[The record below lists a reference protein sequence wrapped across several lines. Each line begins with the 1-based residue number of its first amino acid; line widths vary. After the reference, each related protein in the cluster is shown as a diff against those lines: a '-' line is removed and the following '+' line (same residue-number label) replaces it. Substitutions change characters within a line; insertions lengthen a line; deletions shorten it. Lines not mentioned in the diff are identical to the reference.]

1 MLHQSR
7 FSTAVK
13 RTTLVLL
20 QVCLF
25 AMLALAAPKDLPMAT
40 NVTATTSGQSTL
52 ITVSGT
58 APLSYAVSHPD
69 ARTIFVELPGVDT
82 SRLAQHYKL
91 ATSLVEEV
99 SIERGRK
106 TGLRVVL
113 RVPVLERS
121 QLADNSL
128 VLVLSPKT
136 PAEAAHV
143 VKDLGLTLPTEQESA
158 TMGQQ
163 AKPSPSPS
171 PTPRPGVT
179 LSPAK
184 MQQADQGQHY
194 GEPGF
199 VGEPINL
206 NLVNADIRDLL
217 NYITEQYGINF
228 VIDSSVT
235 AVPVTVN
242 VQDVP
247 WNVALDAVLKANR
260 LGVEVSGNIL
270 RVATTEVLA
279 KEADTQK
286 VLKDSRLDAS
296 VLVTEFIRLNY
307 SRASGVLSAGG
318 GASGNFAGGMNP
330 AAGSSSGSSS
340 GSPGAGSAGSDQGIL
355 PVVQRRL
362 SRRGSV
368 EVDGRSNTLIITDVK
383 ENIDA
388 IRQLVTLLD
397 QPEPQVEIE
406 TRIVIANRSFSR
418 DLGVQLNALAINTS
432 TGGTAGFGTAPGSPL
447 SGASGGSGNTIG
459 LRPAGIPQGIL
470 NPSGALGAS
479 LPNTVIGL
487 TTGVIGT
494 AQISALI
501 TAAESRGQVKIVATP
516 RVTALNNRKAE
527 ISSGQ
532 QIPVTTPQTGA
543 GGGGGGALIFTT
555 TFVSVPLRLEVTPQ
569 ITDAGTVVL
578 HVIAE
583 NNSVNTAIAINGTP
597 GIDTQRM
604 ETEVLVPD
612 GGTTVVGGVLGEND
626 ATTQNR
632 TPGVANI
639 PILGNLFK
647 RKLVTRQSNEILFFI
662 TPHIYRPDYQG
673 RPTTPVVGTGTGNRT
688 VTIPQPVPLGNP
700 QSNTPTQQQQQ
711 QQQQQQTPAPSTVPP
726 TRPNGARP

>member
-1 MLHQSR
+1 MW
-7 FSTAVK
+7 
-13 RTTLVLL
+13 
-20 QVCLF
+20 
-25 AMLALAAPKDLPMAT
+25 ALAAPKQVPSITHIA
-40 NVTATTSGQSTL
+40 ATTSGQSTL

-58 APLSYAVSHPD
+58 TPLPFSVSRPD
-69 ARTIFVELPGVDT
+69 ARTILVELPGVDT
-82 SRLAQHYKL
+82 SRLSPTAKL
-91 ATSLVEEV
+91 STPLVESV
-99 SIERGRK
+99 SVEKGRK
-106 TGLRVVL
+106 AGLRIAL
-113 RVPVLERS
+113 RTPVIDRS
-121 QLADNSL
+121 QLADNSF
-128 VLVLSPKT
+128 VLVLSPKEVVET
-136 PAEAAHV
+136 AHA
-143 VKDLGLTLPTEQESA
+143 VKSLVPVAQVGQNPVTVAQQPTSL
-158 TMGQQ
+158 
-163 AKPSPSPS
+163 SS
-171 PTPRPGVT
+171 PTPRPNVS
-179 LSPAK
+179 LAPAK
-184 MQQADQGQHY
+184 MQQSDQGQRY

-199 VGEPINL
+199 MGEPINL
-206 NLVNADIRDLL
+206 NVVNADIRDIL

-235 AVPVTVN
+235 TVPVTVN

-270 RVATTEVLA
+270 RVATVDTLA
-279 KEADTQK
+279 KEAETQK

-296 VLVTEFIRLNY
+296 ALVTEFIRLNY
-307 SRASGVLSAGG
+307 ARATGTLTSGGG
-318 GASGNFAGGMNP
+318 GASGNFAGGVTGAVQPQP
-330 AAGSSSGSSS
+330 ASYG
-340 GSPGAGSAGSDQGIL
+340 GAQNGGGASAGSDQGIL

-383 ENIDA
+383 ENIDS

-418 DLGVQLNALAINTS
+418 DLGMQLNALAINST
-432 TGGTAGFGTAPGSPL
+432 TGGTAGIGTAPGSPL
-447 SGASGGSGNTIG
+447 VSSTGGTGATNTIG
-459 LRPAGIPQGIL
+459 LRPSGIPQGIL
-470 NPSGALGAS
+470 NPSGALGANLAS
-479 LPNTVIGL
+479 TVIGL

-494 AQISALI
+494 AQISMLI
-501 TAAESRGQVKIVATP
+501 TAAESRGLVKIVATP

-543 GGGGGGALIFTT
+543 GGNGGVLVFTT

-583 NNSVNTAIAINGTP
+583 NNSVNTSIAINGTP

-612 GGTTVVGGVLGEND
+612 GGTTVVGGVLGDNE

-632 TPGVANI
+632 TPGVASI

-673 RPTTPVVGTGTGNRT
+673 RPTTTVVGTGNRT

-700 QSNTPTQQQQQ
+700 TSNTPAPAGNAQPTAPATQQS
-711 QQQQQQTPAPSTVPP
+711 PSTQPVPGM
-726 TRPNGARP
+726 RPN

>member
-1 MLHQSR
+1 MLHQPR
-7 FSTAVK
+7 ISTVIK

-25 AMLALAAPKDLPMAT
+25 GMLALAAPRQMPSIT

-58 APLSYAVSHPD
+58 SPLPYSVSRPD
-69 ARTIFVELPGVDT
+69 GRTIFVELPGVDM
-82 SRLAQHYKL
+82 SRISPTAQVST
-91 ATSLVEEV
+91 ALVESV
-99 SIERGRK
+99 NVERGRK
-106 TGLRVVL
+106 TGLRISL
-113 RVPVLERS
+113 RTAVIDKS
-121 QLADNSL
+121 QLADNNL
-128 VLVLSPKT
+128 VLVLSPKAAVET
-136 PAEAAHV
+136 AHAVKSPALDAPVPQNPAAV
-143 VKDLGLTLPTEQESA
+143 A
-158 TMGQQ
+158 QQ
-163 AKPSPSPS
+163 PVAAPS
-171 PTPRPGVT
+171 PTPRP
-179 LSPAK
+179 AR
-184 MQQADQGQHY
+184 MQQSDQGQRY
-194 GEPGF
+194 GESGF

-206 NLVNADIRDLL
+206 NVVNADIRDIL

-228 VIDSSVT
+228 VIDSSVNT
-235 AVPVTVN
+235 VPVTVN

-247 WNVALDAVLKANR
+247 WNTALDAVLKANR
-260 LGVEVSGNIL
+260 LGVEVNGNIL
-270 RVATTEVLA
+270 RVATVDTLS
-279 KEADTQK
+279 KEAESQK
-286 VLKDSRLDAS
+286 VIRDSRLDAS
-296 VLVTEFIRLNY
+296 ALVTEFIRLNY
-307 SRASGVLSAGG
+307 ARATGTLSQGG
-318 GASGNFAGGMNP
+318 GASGNFAGGVTSSVQP
-330 AAGSSSGSSS
+330 AGFGGMSGGQGGGAGAG
-340 GSPGAGSAGSDQGIL
+340 GGAGSDLGIL
-355 PVVQRRL
+355 PVIQRRL

-368 EVDGRSNTLIITDVK
+368 EVDSRSNTLIITDVK
-383 ENIDA
+383 ENIDS
-388 IRQLVTLLD
+388 IRQLVTLMD

-432 TGGTAGFGTAPGSPL
+432 TGGTAGYGTAQPSPL
-447 SGASGGSGNTIG
+447 SNQSGGSANTIG
-459 LRPAGIPQGIL
+459 LRPGGIPQGIL
-470 NPSGALGAS
+470 NPSGALGAN

-501 TAAESRGQVKIVATP
+501 TAAESRGLVKIVATP

-543 GGGGGGALIFTT
+543 GGTGGVLVFTT

-583 NNSVNTAIAINGTP
+583 NNSVNTSIAINGTP

-612 GGTTVVGGVLGEND
+612 GGTTVVGGVLGDNES
-626 ATTQNR
+626 TTQNR
-632 TPGVANI
+632 TPGVASI
-639 PILGNLFK
+639 PIVGNLFK

-673 RPTTPVVGTGTGNRT
+673 RPTTTVVGTTNRT

-700 QSNTPTQQQQQ
+700 ATNTPSTPQQNTQP
-711 QQQQQQTPAPSTVPP
+711 QTAPAQAPSTPP
-726 TRPNGARP
+726 AADKKPSGSN

>member
-1 MLHQSR
+1 MLHQPR
-7 FSTAVK
+7 ISTVIK

-20 QVCLF
+20 SVCLF
-25 AMLALAAPKDLPMAT
+25 GMMALAAPRQAPAIT

-58 APLSYAVSHPD
+58 SPLPFSVSRPD
-69 ARTIFVELPGVDT
+69 ARTIVVELPGVDMSRVSQNVRLT
-82 SRLAQHYKL
+82 SP
-91 ATSLVEEV
+91 LVDSV
-99 SIERGRK
+99 TVDRGRK
-106 TGLRVVL
+106 AGLRIAL
-113 RVPVLERS
+113 RAAVIDKS
-121 QLADNSL
+121 QLADNNL
-128 VLVLSPKT
+128 VLVLTPKAT
-136 PAEAAHV
+136 VEAAHA
-143 VKDLGLTLPTEQESA
+143 VKTLVPEVQA
-158 TMGQQ
+158 GQNPAAVAQ
-163 AKPSPSPS
+163 QPSPS
-171 PTPRPGVT
+171 PTPRP
-179 LSPAK
+179 AR
-184 MQQADQGQHY
+184 MQQSDQGQRY
-194 GEPGF
+194 GESGF
-199 VGEPINL
+199 MGEPINL
-206 NLVNADIRDLL
+206 NVVNADIRDIL

-228 VIDSSVT
+228 VIDSSVNT
-235 AVPVTVN
+235 VPVTVN

-247 WNVALDAVLKANR
+247 WNIALDAVLKANR
-260 LGVEVSGNIL
+260 LGVEVNGNIL
-270 RVATTEVLA
+270 RVATMDTLA
-279 KEADTQK
+279 KEAETQK

-296 VLVTEFIRLNY
+296 ALVTEFIRLNY
-307 SRASGVLSAGG
+307 ARASGTLSQGG
-318 GASGNFAGGMNP
+318 GASGNFAGGVTQSVLP
-330 AAGSSSGSSS
+330 SAGGQGQGGGQGS
-340 GSPGAGSAGSDQGIL
+340 SAGSDQGIL

-383 ENIDA
+383 ENIDS

-418 DLGVQLNALAINTS
+418 DLGVQLNALAINTT
-432 TGGTAGFGTAPGSPL
+432 TGGTAGIGTAQPSPL
-447 SGASGGSGNTIG
+447 ANASGGATNTIG
-459 LRPAGIPQGIL
+459 LRPSGIPQGIL
-470 NPSGALGAS
+470 NPSGALGAN

-501 TAAESRGQVKIVATP
+501 TAAESRGLVKIVATP

-543 GGGGGGALIFTT
+543 GGTGGVLVFTT

-583 NNSVNTAIAINGTP
+583 NNSVNTSIAINGTP

-612 GGTTVVGGVLGEND
+612 GGTTVVGGVLGDNE

-632 TPGVANI
+632 TPGVASI
-639 PILGNLFK
+639 PIVGNLFK

-673 RPTTPVVGTGTGNRT
+673 RPTTTVVGTGTTNRT

-700 QSNTPTQQQQQ
+700 STN
-711 QQQQQQTPAPSTVPP
+711 TPAPNPNAQPAPVQPSTQPAP
-726 TRPNGARP
+726 AQRPNQD

>member
-1 MLHQSR
+1 M
-7 FSTAVK
+7 V
-13 RTTLVLL
+13 
-20 QVCLF
+20 
-25 AMLALAAPKDLPMAT
+25 LAAPKQAPTIT
-40 NVTATTSGQSTL
+40 NVTATTSGQTTL

-58 APLSYAVSHPD
+58 SPLPFAVSRPD
-69 ARTIFVELPGVDT
+69 AHTILVDLPGVDV
-82 SRLAQHYKL
+82 SRLVKNYNLSTA
-91 ATSLVEEV
+91 LVESV
-99 SIERGRK
+99 SFERGRK
-106 TGLRVVL
+106 TVL
-113 RVPVLERS
+113 RISLRTEVSDRS
-121 QLADNSL
+121 QIADNNL
-128 VLVLSPKT
+128 VLVLSPKA
-136 PAEAAHV
+136 PMEAAHA
-143 VKDLGLTLPTEQESA
+143 VKDMRPVLDFNETAPAVAQQPLPSA
-158 TMGQQ
+158 
-163 AKPSPSPS
+163 
-171 PTPRPGVT
+171 TPRPNIS
-179 LSPAK
+179 LAK
-184 MQQADQGQHY
+184 TQQSDQGQRY

-206 NLVNADIRDLL
+206 NVVNADIRDIL

-228 VIDSSVT
+228 VIDSSV
-235 AVPVTVN
+235 AGVPVTVN

-270 RVATTEVLA
+270 RVATIDTLA
-279 KEADTQK
+279 KEAETQK
-286 VLKDSRLDAS
+286 VLQNSRLDAS
-296 VLVTEFIRLNY
+296 ALVTEFIRLNY
-307 SRASGVLSAGG
+307 ARATGTLSQGG
-318 GASGNFAGGMNP
+318 GASGNFAGGATTIGYQPLSNGGTAGQG
-330 AAGSSSGSSS
+330 AAAA
-340 GSPGAGSAGSDQGIL
+340 PGSDQGIL
-355 PVVQRRL
+355 PVIQRRL

-368 EVDGRSNTLIITDVK
+368 EVDGRSNTLIVTDVK
-383 ENIDA
+383 ENIDS

-432 TGGTAGFGTAPGSPL
+432 TGGTAGFGTAKGSPL
-447 SGASGGSGNTIG
+447 VNPGGGNGGATNTIG
-459 LRPAGIPQGIL
+459 LRPSGIPQGIL
-470 NPSGALGAS
+470 DPSGALGAN

-494 AQISALI
+494 AQISMLI
-501 TAAESRGQVKIVATP
+501 TAAESKGLVKIVATP

-543 GGGGGGALIFTT
+543 GGTGGVLVFTT

-583 NNSVNTAIAINGTP
+583 NNSVNTSIAINGTP

-612 GGTTVVGGVLGEND
+612 GGTTVVGGVLGDNE

-632 TPGVANI
+632 TPGVASV
-639 PILGNLFK
+639 PIIGNLFK

-673 RPTTPVVGTGTGNRT
+673 RPTTTVVGTTNRT

-700 QSNTPTQQQQQ
+700 TTNTPAPQQLQQQQQ
-711 QQQQQQTPAPSTVPP
+711 VPVQPVPMQPEPMQRPSGS
-726 TRPNGARP
+726 RP

>member
-1 MLHQSR
+1 MLHQPR
-7 FSTAVK
+7 ISTVIK

-25 AMLALAAPKDLPMAT
+25 GMTALAAPRQAPSIT

-58 APLSYAVSHPD
+58 SPLPFSVSRPD
-69 ARTIFVELPGVDT
+69 ARTIVVELPGVDV
-82 SRLAQHYKL
+82 SRVSQAAKFS
-91 ATSLVEEV
+91 TPLVDSV
-99 SIERGRK
+99 TVERGRK
-106 TGLRVVL
+106 AALRIALRSAVVDK
-113 RVPVLERS
+113 S
-121 QLADNSL
+121 QLADNNL

-136 PAEAAHV
+136 TVEAAHA
-143 VKDLGLTLPTEQESA
+143 VKNMTPEVQV
-158 TMGQQ
+158 GQNPAAVAQ
-163 AKPSPSPS
+163 QPMASPS
-171 PTPRPGVT
+171 PTPRP
-179 LSPAK
+179 AR
-184 MQQADQGQHY
+184 MQQSDQGQRY
-194 GEPGF
+194 GESGF
-199 VGEPINL
+199 MGEPINL
-206 NLVNADIRDLL
+206 NVVNADIRDIL

-228 VIDSSVT
+228 VIDSSVNS
-235 AVPVTVN
+235 VPVTVN

-247 WNVALDAVLKANR
+247 WNIALDAVLKANR
-260 LGVEVSGNIL
+260 LGVEVNGNIL
-270 RVATTEVLA
+270 RVATMDTLA
-279 KEADTQK
+279 KEAETQK

-307 SRASGVLSAGG
+307 ARAQGTLSQGG
-318 GASGNFAGGMNP
+318 GASGNFAGGVT
-330 AAGSSSGSSS
+330 SSALSSPSGS
-340 GSPGAGSAGSDQGIL
+340 GGGGGAGAGSDQGIL

-383 ENIDA
+383 ENIDS

-432 TGGTAGFGTAPGSPL
+432 TGATAGIGTAQPSPL
-447 SGASGGSGNTIG
+447 ANASGGATNTIG
-459 LRPAGIPQGIL
+459 LRPSGIPQGIL
-470 NPSGALGAS
+470 NPSGALGAN

-501 TAAESRGQVKIVATP
+501 TAAESRGLVKIIATP

-543 GGGGGGALIFTT
+543 GGTGGVLVFTT

-583 NNSVNTAIAINGTP
+583 NNSVNTSIAINGTP

-612 GGTTVVGGVLGEND
+612 GGTTVVGGVLGDNES
-626 ATTQNR
+626 TTQNR
-632 TPGVANI
+632 TPGVASI
-639 PILGNLFK
+639 PIFGNLFK

-662 TPHIYRPDYQG
+662 TPRIYRPDYQG
-673 RPTTPVVGTGTGNRT
+673 RPITTVVGTTNRT

-700 QSNTPTQQQQQ
+700 STNTPLQPSNTQPAPA
-711 QQQQQQTPAPSTVPP
+711 QTPSTQPSPQ
-726 TRPNGARP
+726 RPN